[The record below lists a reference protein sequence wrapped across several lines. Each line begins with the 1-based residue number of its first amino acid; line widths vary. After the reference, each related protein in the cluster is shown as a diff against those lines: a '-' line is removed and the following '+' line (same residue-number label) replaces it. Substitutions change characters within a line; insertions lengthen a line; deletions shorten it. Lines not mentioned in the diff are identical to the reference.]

1 MSTQPRKERKTLHN
15 LPVHENRAKIAA
27 HLDEPLLLKY
37 NTRSVTLRKGDTV
50 RVLRG
55 EYAGTSGKIVEIN
68 ARQRKV
74 TVDGVTVTK
83 ADASQKPRPLDPSN
97 LLITKLNLEDPLRRE
112 KLGATTADVEEE
124 PAPAKKAA
132 KKSPAKAEEP
142 EEATEA
148 DDEAAEK
155 ESVVADAGESEEAA

>member
-1 MSTQPRKERKTLHN
+1 
-15 LPVHENRAKIAA
+15 
-27 HLDEPLLLKY
+27 
-37 NTRSVTLRKGDTV
+37 V